1 MVNLKRE
8 GLGLLFKLS
17 RAIALSSDNPEDTEE
32 ATTPAFNTQAEPM
45 KAYWESDKD
54 EYNKNNQPFIDLF
67 LKDVALTRIP
77 DVPDSPVEESH
88 YSDETL
94 RRLERVYFP
103 EVLNNFDQKGK
114 V

>member
-17 RAIALSSDNPEDTEE
+17 RAIALSSDIPEEPEE
-32 ATTPAFNTQAEPM
+32 ATTPALNTQGEPM
-45 KAYWESDKD
+45 KVYWESDKD
-54 EYNKNNQPFIDLF
+54 EYNKKNQPFIDLF
-67 LKDVALTRIP
+67 LKGVALNRIP
-77 DVPDSPVEESH
+77 DTTESPVEESH

-103 EVLNNFDQKGK
+103 EVLNNFDEKGK